1 MVSSVE
7 LDKFDYLL
15 LKLLQQ
21 DNNISLR
28 ELGEKVNLSTAAV
41 QRRIR
46 YLEESGVIQ
55 ANVAILNPVLLNQ
68 TITVIVEVHALST
81 QTSELAKLKATF
93 TAPEIQQCYYVTG
106 EADFMLVITVTNM
119 AAYEKL
125 AQRLFH
131 DNNQVKWFRSMIV
144 MDRVKVGLQ
153 IPLP

>member
-1 MVSSVE
+1 MVASIE

-15 LKLLQQ
+15 LRLLQE

-55 ANVAILNPVLLNQ
+55 ANVSVLNPSLLNQ
-68 TITVIVEVHALST
+68 TVTVIVEVHAVST
-81 QTSELAKLKATF
+81 QAAELTKLKATF
-93 TAPEIQQCYYVTG
+93 ASPEIQQCYYVTG
-106 EADFMLVITVTNM
+106 EADFILVISVANM
-119 AAYEKL
+119 LEYEKL
-125 AQRLFH
+125 SHKLFH
-131 DNNQVKWFRSMIV
+131 NNNQVKWFRSMIV